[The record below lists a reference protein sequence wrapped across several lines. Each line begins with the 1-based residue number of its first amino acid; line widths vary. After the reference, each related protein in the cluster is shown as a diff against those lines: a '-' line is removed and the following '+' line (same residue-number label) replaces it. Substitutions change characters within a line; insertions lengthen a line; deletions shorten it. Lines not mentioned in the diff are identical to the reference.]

1 MTVSIA
7 AYLAQA
13 GHTITRLERDI
24 VNAVTLENFSV
35 VLVELTRLF
44 VQCVLVENS
53 AIRWQLIV
61 NRAQVEHTF
70 REAQITLHMIHQ
82 MIALCAQVEHG
93 VGQRRQA
100 APCVPRESI
109 SMTSR

>member
-7 AYLAQA
+7 AYHAQA

-24 VNAVTLENFSV
+24 VNDVTLGSFSV

-44 VQCVLVENS
+44 VRCVLVENT

-61 NRAQVEHTF
+61 NRAQVEHIF

-93 VGQRRQA
+93 VDQRRQA
-100 APCVPRESI
+100 APCAPQENI
-109 SMTSR
+109 SVTIR